1 VRTCRYAGS
10 VPRSSALHESSSTQA
25 LGLLGLEEG
34 RSMICIEWQKEW
46 MDIPEI
52 EKILGN
58 SITTIDYSRGWKLS
72 CLLDM
77 ATKVVE
83 HHIPLETYRPVVAAQ
98 NKDWGL
104 DGDHATLLEV
114 TTGYFGIPTQTVNRS
129 GDSEEIVVKIHFIEE
144 VVDCGNNLSTLYLM
158 DLLI

>member
-1 VRTCRYAGS
+1 
-10 VPRSSALHESSSTQA
+10 
-25 LGLLGLEEG
+25 
-34 RSMICIEWQKEW
+34 MICIEWQKEW

-83 HHIPLETYRPVVAAQ
+83 HHIPLETYQPVVAAQ

-114 TTGYFGIPTQTVNRS
+114 TTGYFETPTK
-129 GDSEEIVVKIHFIEE
+129 VKIHFIEE

>member
-1 VRTCRYAGS
+1 
-10 VPRSSALHESSSTQA
+10 
-25 LGLLGLEEG
+25 
-34 RSMICIEWQKEW
+34 MICIEWQKEW

-83 HHIPLETYRPVVAAQ
+83 HYIPLETYQPVVSAQ

-104 DGDHATLLEV
+104 DDAHATLLEV
-114 TTGYFGIPTQTVNRS
+114 TTGYFETSTKMVDGLQ
-129 GDSEEIVVKIHFIEE
+129 DSAVKIHFIEE

>member
-1 VRTCRYAGS
+1 
-10 VPRSSALHESSSTQA
+10 
-25 LGLLGLEEG
+25 
-34 RSMICIEWQKEW
+34 MICIEWQKEW

-58 SITTIDYSRGWKLS
+58 SITTIDYSRGWRLS

-83 HHIPLETYRPVVAAQ
+83 HYIPLETYQPVVAAQ

-114 TTGYFGIPTQTVNRS
+114 TTGYFETSTRGHQRDRIY
-129 GDSEEIVVKIHFIEE
+129 FIEE

>member
-1 VRTCRYAGS
+1 
-10 VPRSSALHESSSTQA
+10 
-25 LGLLGLEEG
+25 
-34 RSMICIEWQKEW
+34 MICIEWQKEW

-52 EKILGN
+52 EKILGS

-83 HHIPLETYRPVVAAQ
+83 HYIPLETYQPVVSAQ

-104 DGDHATLLEV
+104 DDDHATLLEV
-114 TTGYFGIPTQTVNRS
+114 TTGYFETPTK
-129 GDSEEIVVKIHFIEE
+129 VKIHFIEE